1 MLPIKMYWLIF
12 ELRTELTDP
21 VVPYDEMQFQMAPS
35 ASAMLQMFDL
45 VEVTF
50 VEIFVVMEPASTE
63 VMKPAEGN
71 LL

>member
-1 MLPIKMYWLIF
+1 
-12 ELRTELTDP
+12 
-21 VVPYDEMQFQMAPS
+21 MQIQSAPL

-50 VEIFVVMEPASTE
+50 VGIFAVMEPASTE
-63 VMKPAEGN
+63 VMKPVEEN